1 VGAATLVVVIVAAL
15 ATIAGSLLLALANQ
29 PYFDVVNGYVGAREA
44 VPRALVFS
52 SWLVVIGGPFVLWRP
67 ATFGF
72 SFGDVRKHWLDVVVA
87 CAIAAAVTAV
97 LLKVSG
103 QIPYSDA
110 SVFVETVLVPVTEE
124 MVFRGVLLAILLAGF
139 GRLYQ
144 PGIAVPLAIIVNGV
158 AFGVAHLANAT
169 SLDIGFVAPRRRSR
183 SRSGSAAPGSS

>member
-1 VGAATLVVVIVAAL
+1 M
-15 ATIAGSLLLALANQ
+15 
-29 PYFDVVNGYVGAREA
+29 NGYVGARDA

-72 SFGDVRKHWLDVVVA
+72 TLGDVRKHWLVVVVA

-124 MVFRGVLLAILLAGF
+124 LVFRGVLLAILLAGF
-139 GRLYQ
+139 GRLYR
-144 PGIAVPLAIIVNGV
+144 PGIAVPLAIVVNGV

-169 SLDIGFVAPRRRSR
+169 SLDIGFVAPQAAVAIAVGISCAWLVVKTRSVYPAMLFH
-183 SRSGSAAPGSS
+183 GVVNAVVVTV